1 MKYFYLVKG
10 TVQIVEQG
18 KSAQSCAGKTYVCD
32 FTRDFGSQVVLLPL
46 PIYPGSLWENI

>member
-32 FTRDFGSQVVLLPL
+32 FTRGFGNHLVLLL
-46 PIYPGSLWENI
+46 PTYPGSLWENI